1 LFYKKENKLGIES
14 ACPMQANVL
23 HVILE
28 TPIWLIENC
37 SYYQSI
43 IKFRENVITIKL
55 PAQYACTELK

>member
-1 LFYKKENKLGIES
+1 
-14 ACPMQANVL
+14 MQVNVL